1 MKTII
6 LIIGIF
12 VLSLN
17 QLWSQSARNSQI
29 PLIGSEAPAF
39 KAQSTNGDINFP
51 KDFGKSWKIL
61 FAHPKDFTPVCSSE
75 ILELAHQQEDYKA
88 LNTKVVVVST
98 DVIDSHNSW
107 KAALEEVEF
116 KGKKPVK
123 IHFPLVEDHT
133 YSIARS
139 YGMIDTQ
146 ANAGQSVRGVFFIDP
161 ENKVRA
167 FSFYP
172 NEVGRS
178 SEEIKRTLIALQTNY
193 SNPKVVLPSNWQ
205 PGEDVM
211 LPHMDVYDQTEMKKS
226 NSKIYQ
232 KAWFMTYMKTG
243 R

>member
-88 LNTKVVVVST
+88 LNTKVV
-98 DVIDSHNSW
+98 
-107 KAALEEVEF
+107 
-116 KGKKPVK
+116 
-123 IHFPLVEDHT
+123 
-133 YSIARS
+133 
-139 YGMIDTQ
+139 
-146 ANAGQSVRGVFFIDP
+146 
-161 ENKVRA
+161 
-167 FSFYP
+167 
-172 NEVGRS
+172 S
-178 SEEIKRTLIALQTNY
+178 SLNRC
-193 SNPKVVLPSNWQ
+193 
-205 PGEDVM
+205 D
-211 LPHMDVYDQTEMKKS
+211 
-226 NSKIYQ
+226 
-232 KAWFMTYMKTG
+232 
-243 R
+243 